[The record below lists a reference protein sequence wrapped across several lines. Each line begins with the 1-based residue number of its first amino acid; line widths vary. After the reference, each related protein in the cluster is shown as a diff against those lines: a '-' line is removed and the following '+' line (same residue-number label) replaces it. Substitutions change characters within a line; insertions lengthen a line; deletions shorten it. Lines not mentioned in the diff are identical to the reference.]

1 MTAAIIE
8 IYQRLPPEAP
18 ETGVLSWAA
27 IVNDF
32 KEFNS
37 VHHVLPV
44 ERSRGLSKGRWV
56 PFGRPMVSIGRA
68 DGAPRKRVSLGHSWL

>member
-44 ERSRGLSKGRWV
+44 AGPFEGPVGAVWKADGLHWKGRR
-56 PFGRPMVSIGRA
+56 GTA
-68 DGAPRKRVSLGHSWL
+68 